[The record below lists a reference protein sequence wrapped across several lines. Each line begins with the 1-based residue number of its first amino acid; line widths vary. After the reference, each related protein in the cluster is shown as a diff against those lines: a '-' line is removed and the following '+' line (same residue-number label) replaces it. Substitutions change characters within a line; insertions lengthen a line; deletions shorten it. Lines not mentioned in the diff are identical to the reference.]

1 MLVTVALTAHPLPS
15 LLVFQAWKFCDL
27 TNILSIEF
35 FSAHISF
42 YCLVVKSLPPCPQLT
57 GPEADTGLM
66 TDHSDYLSPDL
77 GSVGYSD
84 SPVLSRLM
92 DSRHWSHL
100 WGIKET
106 EREAAHDTRETG
118 SRCFTVP
125 WSSSSSCLKF
135 HFHPLGSPSCHCI
148 LIILS

>member
-106 EREAAHDTRETG
+106 QREKLHMIPEKLVLDALQFLG
-118 SRCFTVP
+118 LVP
-125 WSSSSSCLKF
+125 HHASNSISTLWVPQVATASL
-135 HFHPLGSPSCHCI
+135 
-148 LIILS
+148 